1 MVKIAKL
8 QMLVSLF
15 EGIRILE
22 DETFNE
28 FYTKISDIHNAM
40 INLGKKVSD
49 GKLIKKILR
58 SLPERFRIKVTT
70 IEESKDL
77 DTMKIKKLVGSL
89 YTYELSLPPLKKN
102 KFIALKA
109 AKEKYNE
116 SSDEESA
123 DDDGFAMFARI
134 LRNMINSS
142 RGKFRNKNVKSSEK
156 PKGDFKGTTQGK
168 NESDKKDPCDL
179 RCHECSGYGH
189 IHVDCGNLKQYKSR
203 SFNVTLSD
211 ESDNDEVDETPKK
224 DTNYLALAIS
234 CDSPYEFDNCNSLK
248 LELAQGLPFS
258 EPSSNTISWL
268 VMSLSL

>member
-1 MVKIAKL
+1 
-8 QMLVSLF
+8 MLVSQF
-15 EGIRILE
+15 EGIRMLE

-28 FYTKISDIHNAM
+28 FYTKIRDIRNSM

-49 GKLIKKILR
+49 AKLIKKILR

-70 IEESKDL
+70 TKESKDL
-77 DTMKIKKLVGSL
+77 DTMKIEELVSSL
-89 YTYELSLPPLKKN
+89 QTYEFSLLRLRKSMS
-102 KFIALKA
+102 IALKV
-109 AKEKYNE
+109 AKEKSNE
-116 SSDEESA
+116 SS